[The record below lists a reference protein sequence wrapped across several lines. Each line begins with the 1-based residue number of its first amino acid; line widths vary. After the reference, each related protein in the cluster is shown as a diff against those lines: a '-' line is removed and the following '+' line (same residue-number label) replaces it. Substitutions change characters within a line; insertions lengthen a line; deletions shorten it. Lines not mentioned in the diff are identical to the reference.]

1 MSTTSGFQWHE
12 FRVLTFDCYGTLID
26 WETGILAVLRT
37 WAAANHVEASDEKLL
52 QAFGAAENGVQAGK
66 PQTLYREVLRDS
78 MARIAA
84 GFGKAVRPEEC
95 DALANS
101 VGEWP
106 AFADTPNALRALKS
120 WHKLMIVS
128 NVDKTSFSRTA
139 PKLGLSL
146 DGLVTAEEVGAYKP
160 DRRMFERALSVAGDW
175 GIQPK
180 EALHV
185 AQSLYH
191 DIAPAKALGLRT
203 VWVDRRGGRSG
214 GATPEVEGDVT
225 ADLRVRSLGELVEIE
240 RSERLA

>member
-1 MSTTSGFQWHE
+1 MSSGLRWHE

-26 WETGILAVLRT
+26 WEAGILAVLRP
-37 WAAANHVEASDEKLL
+37 WAAANQVEVNDEKLL
-52 QAFGAAENGVQAGK
+52 QAFGAAESGVQAEK
-66 PQTLYREVLRDS
+66 PQTLYREVLRES
-78 MARIAA
+78 MVRIGI
-84 GFGKAVRPEEC
+84 GFGKAARQEEC

-106 AFADTPNALRALKS
+106 AFADTADSLRALKG
-120 WHKLMIVS
+120 WHKLMVVS
-128 NVDKTSFSRTA
+128 NVDKASFSRTA
-139 PKLGLSL
+139 PKLGVSL

-180 EALHV
+180 EVLHV

-203 VWVDRRGGRSG
+203 VWVDRRGGRTG

-240 RSERLA
+240 RSERVA